1 MELTEPFRILPG
13 TCAGGTAGMISG
25 FEARIF
31 LLPLAL
37 RSFVLDP
44 YFPGFQ
50 KKCTFS
56 KKK

>member
-13 TCAGGTAGMISG
+13 TCAGDTAGM
-25 FEARIF
+25 F

-56 KKK
+56 KKKVKTD

>member
-1 MELTEPFRILPG
+1 MELTEPFPRM
-13 TCAGGTAGMISG
+13 AWADAMKYSG

-56 KKK
+56 KKKVKTD